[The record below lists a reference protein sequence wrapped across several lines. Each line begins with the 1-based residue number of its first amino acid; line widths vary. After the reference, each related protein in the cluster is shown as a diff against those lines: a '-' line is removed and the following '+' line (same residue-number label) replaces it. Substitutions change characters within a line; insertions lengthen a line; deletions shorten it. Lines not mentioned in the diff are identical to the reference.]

1 MSFILLYSSLSSTK
15 IHQTLSH
22 WRTIGPSCMCI
33 ASARHEQ
40 PKQDKVVSKRSS
52 WHRRSNLWHWIL
64 DQTNITNSS
73 DLPDQICEGIL
84 AGARHGKTKRN
95 TGIIL
100 CAACRLYRKKKT
112 TEYAGK
118 RSMSKTQHR
127 LENFKKNTLA
137 AGKLKSLTSSH
148 KGAQTDQVQTRPPQR
163 HSTLHFMHEETPK
176 KTQKQVQLLQ
186 PNSGG
191 CMHPP
196 CPPSE
201 LGKK

>member
-1 MSFILLYSSLSSTK
+1 MSFILYSSLSSTK

-95 TGIIL
+95 TGIML
-100 CAACRLYRKKKT
+100 CAACRLYRKKKQQNMRVSV
-112 TEYAGK
+112 ACQKHNIGWK
-118 RSMSKTQHR
+118 IS
-127 LENFKKNTLA
+127 KKNTLA
-137 AGKLKSLTSSH
+137 AGNLKSLTSSH

-163 HSTLHFMHEETPK
+163 HGTLHFMHEEPPK